1 MLAFSQKEESAA
13 TVSISKP
20 GTPTTLFKPNAVACI
35 KNTHSEEI
43 IIIIIHQNSFLHL
56 ILNPRLFCANNPI
69 VFTFAYQEAIQVG
82 FVRAWENNLSNIFID
97 SSWIRK
103 IYIYS
108 Q

>member
-1 MLAFSQKEESAA
+1 
-13 TVSISKP
+13 
-20 GTPTTLFKPNAVACI
+20 
-35 KNTHSEEI
+35 
-43 IIIIIHQNSFLHL
+43 L
-56 ILNPRLFCANNPI
+56 ILNPRLYCANDPI
-69 VFTFAYQEAIQVG
+69 VFAFAYQEAIQVG